1 MAGLFGLVGSI
12 YELGVGRN
20 KASFRGTRRLNVTKR
35 YTPFGL
41 LRVSILG
48 FQIQYIHLLFSILL
62 E

>member
-41 LRVSILG
+41 LRVSLLG
-48 FQIQYIHLLFSILL
+48 F
-62 E
+62 